1 MPANPNP
8 GCRATQSQGG
18 LAADVVR
25 KPQSWFNPCAF
36 ATPAPGRF
44 GSAGRNILI
53 GPGIQNLD
61 ASLVKNMNFRTEGR
75 RLQLRAEV
83 FNLLNHPNFD
93 IPQHLSGT
101 PTFGEV
107 LSANAF
113 GNKPPRQLQ
122 LGFKYLF

>member
-1 MPANPNP
+1 L
-8 GCRATQSQGG
+8 TQSQGG

-25 KPQSWFNPCAF
+25 QPQSWFNPCAF
-36 ATPAPGRF
+36 ATPQPGRF

-61 ASLVKNMNFRTEGR
+61 ISLVKNMPFRTEGR

-83 FNLLNHPNFD
+83 FNLLNHPNLD
-93 IPQHLSGT
+93 IPEHLLGT
-101 PTFGEV
+101 PAFGKV
-107 LSANAF
+107 LSANAY

-122 LGFKYLF
+122 LGFRYAF